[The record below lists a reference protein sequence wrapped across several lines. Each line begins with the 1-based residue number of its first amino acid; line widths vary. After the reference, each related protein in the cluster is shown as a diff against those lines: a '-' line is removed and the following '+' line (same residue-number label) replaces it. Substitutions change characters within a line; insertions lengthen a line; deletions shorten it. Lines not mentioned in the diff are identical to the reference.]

1 MTTKVIG
8 LDRLNKKLALL
19 PIAAQRKIRD
29 AMEDGAREIVA
40 MMKSLV
46 SVDSGDLKNSID
58 WTWGSAP
65 KGSLTIGT
73 VRGRGMSSTG
83 SENTITI
90 YAGDAE
96 AFYARF
102 VEYGTA
108 AHTAGG
114 MFAGTTIHAIAASPF
129 FFVSYRANRKRVK
142 SRITRAVNKSAREV
156 AAGGG

>member
-1 MTTKVIG
+1 MAQVQG
-8 LDRLNKKLALL
+8 LDRLNRKLALL
-19 PIAAQRKIRD
+19 PIVAQRKIRD
-29 AMEDGAREIVA
+29 AMQDGAREIVA

-46 SVDSGDLKNSID
+46 SVDSGDLRNSID
-58 WTWGSAP
+58 WTWGAAP
-65 KGSLTIGT
+65 KGSLTIAT

-102 VEYGTA
+102 VEFGTA

-114 MFAGTTIHAIAASPF
+114 MFAGATIPAIGASPF

-142 SRITRAVNKSAREV
+142 RKITQAVNKAAKQV

>member
-46 SVDSGDLKNSID
+46 SVDSGDLRDSID
-58 WTWGSAP
+58 WTWGAAP
-65 KGSLTIGT
+65 KGSLTIAS

-90 YAGDAE
+90 FAGNADAY
-96 AFYARF
+96 YARF
-102 VEYGTA
+102 VEFGTA

-114 MFAGTTIHAIAASPF
+114 MFAGATIPAIAASPF
-129 FFVSYRANRKRVK
+129 FFVSYRANRRRVK
-142 SRITRAVNKSAREV
+142 RKITQAVNKSAREV
-156 AAGGG
+156 AGGS